1 MCPGATELSDDKQ
14 VAGYIR
20 VSTEKQKE
28 QDSHVRQ
35 KELLEE
41 WIEENIEFDNVRF
54 YEDIAIS
61 GQANQREA
69 YEELMD
75 NLDEIDYVIVRELSR
90 FGRDL
95 KKVLNDF
102 DVLEEYDVEFIEIRG
117 GIDTTTPQGKLQQH
131 IRASFNQYWS
141 DLARE
146 RTLEMIERR
155 REKGDPI
162 GRPKKL
168 NDEQIDQVIDWRNK
182 GISYGDI
189 ATLVE
194 DEFMEN
200 GQSIS
205 TKTIYRYC
213 QRNKEN

>member
-1 MCPGATELSDDKQ
+1 MSDDKQ